1 MPPGRCRCKYC
12 NSGRGRFSQNRLN
25 KELKEGYK
33 AAVNRRKMEE
43 YEAARDKRPYTP
55 NDQPLVDVF
64 LKAASAPRKV
74 LRGSNSREK

>member
-33 AAVNRRKMEE
+33 AAADRRKKEE
-43 YEAARDKRPYTP
+43 YEAARDKRPYIP

-64 LKAASAPRKV
+64 LKAASAPRKAP
-74 LRGSNSREK
+74 RGSKSRKK